1 MDEVAAEDQGV
12 ELPLLRAVIGY
23 RIVAAVWLAVLA
35 GLILAELG
43 GRPAD
48 RPGAVVLT
56 VGIVAA
62 WTTAATWISL
72 RRSSWLPSL
81 AFIATDM
88 AISIFSLVAADFADT
103 FVFAGGFPLAA
114 VFATLYGRGTFA
126 GMVTAG
132 ALSLTALARLGTV
145 TDVSAADMSFIIV
158 YLFTGGAAAWT
169 FSVIRTADRRRSE
182 AEEALMEARTER
194 ARAEERS
201 ALAARIHDSVLQ
213 TLALIQRE
221 ADDHRKVRQL
231 ARRQER
237 ELRSWLFGPTEPAEA
252 GFKEALEAIRGEVE
266 TLTGIT
272 TSLVTVGNAPW
283 DNRVEALTMATR
295 EALLNAAK
303 HAGVDDVAVYAEV
316 DDEII
321 IVFVRDRGRGFEP
334 DQVPPDRRGIAHS
347 MRARLEQHGG
357 STTIRSSPG
366 GGTEVRLD
374 LPLTP

>member
-1 MDEVAAEDQGV
+1 MDEIAAVDQGV
-12 ELPLLRAVIGY
+12 ELPLLRAVVGY

-43 GRPAD
+43 GRRVD

-56 VGIVAA
+56 VAIVAA

-81 AFIATDM
+81 TFIATDM
-88 AISIFSLVAADFADT
+88 AISIFSLIAADFADT

-114 VFATLYGRGTFA
+114 VFATLHSRGTFA

-145 TDVSAADMSFIIV
+145 TDVSAADTSFIIV

-182 AEEALMEARTER
+182 AETALLEARTER

-221 ADDHRKVRQL
+221 SDDQRRVRQL
-231 ARRQER
+231 ARQQER
-237 ELRSWLFGPTEPAEA
+237 ELRTWLFGSGETAEA
-252 GFKEALEAIRGEVE
+252 GLKEALEATRDEVE
-266 TLTGIT
+266 ALTGIT
-272 TSLVTVGNAPW
+272 ASLVTVGNAPW
-283 DNRVEALTMATR
+283 STAVEALTMATR

-303 HAGVDDVAVYAEV
+303 HAGVEDVAIYAEV
-316 DDEII
+316 ADDLAT
-321 IVFVRDRGRGFEP
+321 VFVRDRGVGFEP
-334 DQVPPDRRGIAHS
+334 DHVPADRRGIADS
-347 MRARLEQHGG
+347 MRARLARHTGVV
-357 STTIRSSPG
+357 TIRSSPG
-366 GGTEVRLD
+366 GGTEVRMD
-374 LPLTP
+374 LPLAP